1 MRKEI
6 TTGIIV
12 FRRVREGIKFLIL
25 YHGHQY
31 WNFPKGHIE
40 NEEQSLEAAYRETF
54 EETGL
59 RQEELRLVRNF
70 KTYERFTF
78 RRNGQTV
85 YKIVI
90 LYLAQTNNP
99 IVKISKEHQGYGWF
113 FFEDA
118 KKILGMHKD
127 SQKVLQNA
135 YDFLMRRQKK
145 EITAEGPHAPGVVPP
160 KPVQHQPHNHSTGMR
175 TYAREANYTNNKQQ
189 QQPRQYRNHHEKS
202 HRNIYRKS
210 HSGGRFNSVRPN
222 QDIPSNS
229 QRSGQ

>member
-145 EITAEGPHAPGVVPP
+145 ETVQEHHAPGVTPP
-160 KPVQHQPHNHSTGMR
+160 KPIQQRPQSHPHRNHVMGMR
-175 TYAREANYTNNKQQ
+175 VYGREARYGNNKQS
-189 QQPRQYRNHHEKS
+189 RQYGNHHEKQQ
-202 HRNIYRKS
+202 RNIYQKS
-210 HSGGRFNSVRPN
+210 HSGGRFNSMRPN
-222 QDIPSNS
+222 QDVPPNS
-229 QRSGQ
+229 QRSG